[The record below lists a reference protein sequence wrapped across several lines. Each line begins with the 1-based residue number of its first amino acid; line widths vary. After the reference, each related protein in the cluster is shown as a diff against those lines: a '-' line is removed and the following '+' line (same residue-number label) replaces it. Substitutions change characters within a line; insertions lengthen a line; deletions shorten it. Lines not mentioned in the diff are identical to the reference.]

1 MFVKSDRLRG
11 ARYEIRG
18 PVYDQALEL
27 ERQGYR
33 ITRLN
38 IGNPAPYG
46 FDTPDDMVRD
56 MIVNIR
62 DAQGYSDSQ
71 GLYAA
76 RVAIQQLYQ
85 SRGIHDAHPDSIY
98 LGNGVSELILLCLQ
112 ALLNP
117 GDEVLVPSPDYPL
130 WTSAIHLCIGKA
142 VHYRCDEASAWQ
154 PDLKDLR
161 RKITG
166 KTKAIVLINPNN
178 PTGAVYE
185 PETLK
190 AIAALAEEHNLIIF
204 SDEIYDRIL
213 YDGAKH
219 HHIASY
225 VQDTLCVTMSGLSK
239 NHRAAGLRAGWA
251 MFTGAKAKGASY
263 LEGVHSLASMR
274 LCANVAAQLTIQSA
288 LGGKQS
294 IEFLVE
300 PGGRLYQQ
308 RELAYNLLTDIPGI
322 TCVKPNGAFYLFPK
336 LDLKTTTLRSDL
348 EFVMGLLKE
357 KHVLLVQ
364 GTGFNYPE
372 PDHFRIV
379 FLPPSD
385 MLRDAFGKIKA
396 YVTEKRKH

>member
-46 FDTPDDMVRD
+46 FDTPDEMVHD

-71 GLYAA
+71 GLYPA
-76 RVAIQQLYQ
+76 RIAVQQLYQ
-85 SRGIHDAHPDSIY
+85 NRGISDAHTESIY
-98 LGNGVSELILLCLQ
+98 LGNGVSELIMICLQ

-117 GDEVLVPSPDYPL
+117 GDEVLVPAPDYPL
-130 WTSAIHLCIGKA
+130 WTSAVHLCIGKA
-142 VHYRCDEASAWQ
+142 VHYRCDEESGWL
-154 PDLKDLR
+154 PDLQDL
-161 RKITG
+161 KSKVTG
-166 KTKAIVLINPNN
+166 KTKAIVVINPNN
-178 PTGAVYE
+178 PTGAVY
-185 PETLK
+185 PVDILK
-190 AIAALAEEHNLIIF
+190 GIGAIAEQHNLVVF

-219 HHIASY
+219 HHMASY
-225 VQDTLCVTMSGLSK
+225 VADTLCVTLSGLSK

-251 MFTGAKAKGASY
+251 MFTGSRHKATSY
-263 LEGVHSLASMR
+263 LEGVHALASMR
-274 LCANVAAQLTIQSA
+274 LCSNVAAQLTIQTA
-288 LGGKQS
+288 LGGRQS
-294 IEFLVE
+294 IDFLVA

-308 RELAYNLLTDIPGI
+308 RELAYKMVTDMPGV
-322 TCVKPNGAFYLFPK
+322 TCVKPEGAFYLFPK
-336 LDLKTTTLRSDL
+336 LDLRKTTLRSDL
-348 EFVMGLLKE
+348 ELVMGLLKE
-357 KHVLLVQ
+357 RHILLVQ
-364 GTGFNYPE
+364 GTGFNWHE

-379 FLPPSD
+379 FLPPAD
-385 MLRDAFGKIKA
+385 ILREALGKVKGYLEEKA
-396 YVTEKRKH
+396 R

>member
-18 PVYDQALEL
+18 PVYDQAREL

-46 FDTPDDMVRD
+46 FDTPNEMVHD

-71 GLYAA
+71 GLYSA
-76 RVAIQQLYQ
+76 RIAIQQMYH
-85 SRGIHDAHPDSIY
+85 SRGIADAHTDSIY

-130 WTSAIHLCIGKA
+130 WTSAIHLCIGKT
-142 VHYRCDEASAWQ
+142 VHYRCDEASNWY
-154 PDLKDLR
+154 PDLADMKA
-161 RKITG
+161 KITG

-178 PTGAVYE
+178 PTGAVYP
-185 PETLK
+185 PEILK
-190 AIAALAEEHNLIIF
+190 EIAQLAEANNLILF
-204 SDEIYDRIL
+204 ADEIYDRIL

-219 HHIASY
+219 FHAANY
-225 VQDTLCVTMSGLSK
+225 VHDTLCITMSGLSK

-251 MFTGAKAKGASY
+251 MFTGARHKAISY
-263 LEGVHSLASMR
+263 LEGVHALASMR
-274 LCANVAAQLTIQSA
+274 LCSNVAAQLTIQTA

-294 IEFLVE
+294 IEYLVA

-308 RELAYNLLTDIPGI
+308 RELAYNLLMDIPGI
-322 TCVKPNGAFYLFPK
+322 SCVKPEGAFYLFPK
-336 LDLKTTTLRSDL
+336 IDLTKTKLRSDL
-348 EFVMGLLKE
+348 ELVMGLLKE

-364 GTGFNYPE
+364 GTGFHWPE

-379 FLPPSD
+379 FLPPAD
-385 MLRDAFGKIKA
+385 VLREAMEKIKQ
-396 YVTEKRKH
+396 YVVEKAVV

>member
-46 FDTPDDMVRD
+46 FDTPDEMVHD

-71 GLYAA
+71 GMYPA
-76 RVAIQQLYQ
+76 RIAVQQLYQ
-85 SRGIHDAHPDSIY
+85 NRGIHQAHTDFIY

-117 GDEVLVPSPDYPL
+117 GDEVLVPAPDYPL
-130 WTSAIHLCIGKA
+130 WTSAVHLCIGKT
-142 VHYRCDEASAWQ
+142 VHYRCDEQSNWY
-154 PDLKDLR
+154 PDLADLKS
-161 RKITG
+161 KITS
-166 KTKAIVLINPNN
+166 KTKALVIINPNN
-178 PTGAVYE
+178 PTGAVYP
-185 PETLK
+185 PEVLK
-190 AIAALAEEHNLIIF
+190 GMAELAEAHNLVVF

-219 HHIASY
+219 HHTAAF
-225 VQDTLCVTMSGLSK
+225 VEDTLCVTLSGLSK

-251 MFTGAKAKGASY
+251 VFTGARHKATSY
-263 LEGVHSLASMR
+263 LEGVHALASMR
-274 LCANVAAQLTIQSA
+274 LCSNVAAQLTIQTA
-288 LGGKQS
+288 LGGRQS
-294 IEFLVE
+294 IDYLVA

-308 RELAYNLLTDIPGI
+308 RELAYKMVTDMPGI
-322 TCVKPNGAFYLFPK
+322 TCVKPEGAFYLFPK
-336 LDLKTTTLRSDL
+336 IDLKKTSIRNDL
-348 EFVMGLLKE
+348 ELVMGLLKE
-357 KHVLLVQ
+357 KYVLLVQ
-364 GTGFNYPE
+364 GTGFNWHE

-379 FLPPSD
+379 FLPPAD
-385 MLRDAFGKIKA
+385 MLREALGKVK
-396 YVTEKRKH
+396 TFLEEKSL